1 MSIEF
6 CPKCKSPQN
15 LLLSTAV
22 REQADSE
29 GAVKKIM
36 TKNYQC
42 EVCHS
47 FVRSEE
53 LEVTDEDSGGEA
65 ATTDG
70 AGN

>member
-1 MSIEF
+1 MAAEF
-6 CPKCKSPQN
+6 CPKCLAPQN
-15 LLLSTAV
+15 MRLSTAV
-22 REQADSE
+22 REQSHAE
-29 GAVKKIM
+29 GEIKKIL

-53 LEVTDEDSGGEA
+53 FEVTDDGSSGEA
-65 ATTDG
+65 TRPV